1 MLSIIVI
8 SKLRRYRT
16 SWSIEMSP
24 IMTRSVHDHS
34 KSASSNQMTL
44 AQAFIPYLVLTGVTL
59 FVLLIEPIKS
69 YLEQFRFGFAF
80 PLTQTG
86 YGYTNIATAAYSPI
100 APLTNAGL
108 FLLLSAVIGFT
119 YYRSKGWIQSGWGTK
134 LLVRSIRKTI
144 PSAIAILGFVVMSR
158 IMSGT
163 GQTVV
168 LAYGIAAVLGQ
179 TYMVL
184 APLIGML
191 GAFMTS
197 SNMASNILFS
207 EFQMTTATLMKLNTA
222 LILGAQTAGGAIGGT
237 ISPGNIIMG
246 ATTAGVIGQ
255 EGKILRRVLPIA
267 LSMALFIG
275 IIMLAS
281 QWF

>member
-1 MLSIIVI
+1 
-8 SKLRRYRT
+8 
-16 SWSIEMSP
+16 
-24 IMTRSVHDHS
+24 
-34 KSASSNQMTL
+34 
-44 AQAFIPYLVLTGVTL
+44 
-59 FVLLIEPIKS
+59 
-69 YLEQFRFGFAF
+69 
-80 PLTQTG
+80 
-86 YGYTNIATAAYSPI
+86 
-100 APLTNAGL
+100 
-108 FLLLSAVIGFT
+108 
-119 YYRSKGWIQSGWGTK
+119 
-134 LLVRSIRKTI
+134 
-144 PSAIAILGFVVMSR
+144 
-158 IMSGT
+158 
-163 GQTVV
+163 V

-246 ATTAGVIGQ
+246 ATTAGVIGH

-267 LSMALFIG
+267 LSMALFVG
-275 IIMLAS
+275 IIMLIS